1 MAATYFPINYF
12 LNTIYGLSSNGSGNN
27 LNSGNTFM
35 IVLQNIADGVKTA
48 LNANT
53 VIVYAD
59 NKFPEDPPTNE
70 NIVAEIIPL
79 QVNSMPVLASAN
91 ATTSI
96 DLFQM
101 QYSIRVTLRTL
112 LPNRSEI
119 VLQTMT
125 NLTRYLTGNQFD
137 IAISN
142 KSRIEKLSVD
152 EVVTGIFQI
161 IVNATLV
168 AFC

>member
-1 MAATYFPINYF
+1 MPATYFPIDYF
-12 LNTIYGLSSNGSGNN
+12 GSTLYGFNTNGSDSNTYSSNT
-27 LNSGNTFM
+27 LM
-35 IVLQNIADGVKTA
+35 IILQNIADGVKTT

-59 NKFPEDPPTNE
+59 IKFPSEPPTKE
-70 NIVAEIIPL
+70 NIVAEIIPQ
-79 QVNSMPVLASAN
+79 QVNSLAVLASAN

-112 LPNRSEI
+112 LPNRNEI

-125 NLTRYLTGNQFD
+125 NLTRYLTGNQFG
-137 IAISN
+137 IGIGN
-142 KSRIEKLSVD
+142 KSKIDKLFVE
-152 EVVTGIFQI
+152 EVETGVYQI
-161 IVNATLV
+161 MISATSMG
-168 AFC
+168 FC